1 MNTNDKISTA
11 AGAGHGAAWRKRARH
26 NAAHWRAPLG
36 RNYKLGVRLVSVSI
50 VGLAFG
56 LTMVLGTLWLSW
68 ALEGA
73 AAAINDT
80 GSLRVQSVRLGLT
93 VSQSVIDRRQ
103 LEQQL
108 RALNQ
113 TIDNLRRGDPQ
124 RPLRLPSSEAVQQQ
138 FEHVAE
144 LWKNALQP
152 ALEAILAPP
161 PGSAVAS
168 PTYLN
173 ALPNF
178 VREADRLVGLIEVE
192 NARDT
197 AYLRASQLALIVL
210 MLAGCVAIIYLLYGW
225 VIRPV
230 EALRNGIAKMTTGNF
245 DVTVPV
251 EGRDEFGELA
261 AGFNDMAAQLK
272 ALYSDLEERVRQ
284 KTLLLAQRNRA
295 MATLY
300 EFAAYL
306 SQPGELEERCKGFLS
321 RLIDH
326 FGADGGT
333 VRILDPRL
341 NNLHLTVHQ
350 GLSPEFV
357 HQEQCVHSG
366 DCLCG
371 EALEKGEVRLHDF
384 RNLTPEFRYLCREEG
399 FNSIAIAQISNHGET
414 MGSYTLH
421 FKTPH
426 DFSADDRRLFDSVG
440 QHLGVAIENQRLL
453 ARTRELAIAQERN
466 LVAQG
471 LHDSIAQGLN
481 FLKLQVHLLEDS
493 IERDARDEVREVIQL
508 IGAGLRESYDD
519 VRELLM
525 NFRTK
530 LDEGELIDTL
540 NNSAQRFHRQTGI
553 EVSVDVDTRASGAP
567 LPAEQQLQLLF
578 IVQEALS
585 NIRKH
590 AQAKHVLIT
599 VENADD
605 FKLAVTDDGCGFDVA
620 DKEAHKEAHVGLK
633 IMHERAARL
642 GARLTVT
649 SSPGLGTRIAL
660 ELEHTAR
667 ATA

>member
-1 MNTNDKISTA
+1 MNTNNKLGTVS
-11 AGAGHGAAWRKRARH
+11 GEGPGAARRARAGR
-26 NAAHWRAPLG
+26 NALDWRTPIG
-36 RNYKLGVRLVSVSI
+36 RNYKLGVRLVSVSV

-56 LTMVLGTLWLSW
+56 LTMVMGTLWLSW

-80 GSLRVQSVRLGLT
+80 GSLRVQSVRMGLT
-93 VSQSVIDRRQ
+93 VNQSVIDRQ
-103 LEQQL
+103 PLEQQL

-113 TIDNLRRGDPQ
+113 TLDNLRRGDPQ

-144 LWKNALQP
+144 LWRQSLQP
-152 ALEAILAPP
+152 ALDVILHDPS
-161 PGSAVAS
+161 GSAVAS
-168 PTYLN
+168 STYLN

-210 MLAGCVAIIYLLYGW
+210 MLAGCVAIIILLYGW

-230 EALRNGIAKMTTGNF
+230 EALRSGIAKMTTGDF
-245 DVTVPV
+245 DVRLPV
-251 EGRDEFGELA
+251 EGHDEFGELA
-261 AGFNDMAAQLK
+261 TGFNDMAAQLK
-272 ALYSDLEERVRQ
+272 ELYGDLEERVRK

-306 SQPGELEERCKGFLS
+306 SQPGELEDRCKGFLS
-321 RLIDH
+321 RLIAH
-326 FGADGGT
+326 FSADGGT
-333 VRILDPRL
+333 VRILDTRQ

-357 HQEQCVHSG
+357 LQEQCVHSG

-371 EALEKGEVRLHDF
+371 ESLAQGEVRLHDF
-384 RNLTPEFRYLCREEG
+384 RKLPAEFRYLCREEG
-399 FNSIAIAQISNHGET
+399 FNSIAIAPISNGGKAL
-414 MGSYTLH
+414 GSYTLH
-421 FKTPH
+421 FKIPH
-426 DFSADDRRLFDSVG
+426 EFSADDRRLFDAVG

-453 ARTRELAIAQERN
+453 ARTRELAIAEERN

-481 FLKLQVHLLEDS
+481 FLKLQVQLLEDS
-493 IERDARDEVREVIQL
+493 IERDARDEVRDVIRM
-508 IGAGLRESYDD
+508 IDTGLRESYDD
-519 VRELLM
+519 VRELLL
-525 NFRTK
+525 NFRVK
-530 LDEGELIDTL
+530 LNEGELIDAL
-540 NNSAQRFHRQTGI
+540 NISAERFRQQTGI
-553 EVSVDVDTRASGAP
+553 EIMVDAHNEGAP
-567 LPAEQQLQLLF
+567 LPPEQQLQLLF

-590 AQAKHVLIT
+590 ARARHVHIT
-599 VENADD
+599 VENAND
-605 FKLAVTDDGCGFDVA
+605 FMLAVTDDGCGFDVA
-620 DKEAHKEAHVGLK
+620 DKEAHKDSHVGLK

-642 GARLTVT
+642 GARLAVT

-660 ELEHTAR
+660 QLEHTAR

>member
-1 MNTNDKISTA
+1 MKADAKYRA
-11 AGAGHGAAWRKRARH
+11 DGATTRRVPKALRARD
-26 NAAHWRAPLG
+26 RLLPIG
-36 RNYKLGVRLVSVSI
+36 RNYKLGVRLVSVTI
-50 VGLAFG
+50 VGLVFG
-56 LTMVLGTLWLSW
+56 LTMVMGTLWLSW

-93 VSQSVIDRRQ
+93 VNQPVIDPRP
-103 LEQQL
+103 LEQQV

-113 TIDNLRRGDPQ
+113 TLDNLRRGDPQ
-124 RPLRLPSSEAVQQQ
+124 RPLRLPSGTAVQEQ
-138 FEHVAE
+138 FERVAT
-144 LWKNALQP
+144 LWTDSLQTTLTMILNQP
-152 ALEAILAPP
+152 SRSVEA
-161 PGSAVAS
+161 SAA
-168 PTYLN
+168 YLSV
-173 ALPNF
+173 LPNF
-178 VREADRLVGLIEVE
+178 VREADRLVGLIEAE

-210 MLAGCVAIIYLLYGW
+210 MLAGCVALIYLLYGW

-230 EALRNGIAKMTTGNF
+230 EALRNGIARMTTGNF
-245 DVTVPV
+245 DVAVPV

-272 ALYSDLEERVRQ
+272 ELYGNLEARVQQ

-295 MATLY
+295 LSTLY

-306 SQPGELEERCKGFLS
+306 SQPGELEDRCKGFLS
-321 RLIDH
+321 RLIEH

-357 HQEQCVHSG
+357 QQEQCVHAG
-366 DCLCG
+366 DCLCS
-371 EALEKGEVRLHDF
+371 EALQQGEVRLHDF
-384 RNLTPEFRYLCREEG
+384 RKLTPEFRYLCHQEG
-399 FNSIAIAQISNHGET
+399 FNSIAIAQISNGGQT

-426 DFSADDRRLFDSVG
+426 AFSTGDRRLFDSVG

-453 ARTRELAIAQERN
+453 ARTRELAIAEERN

-481 FLKLQVHLLEDS
+481 FLKLQVQMLEDS
-493 IERDARDEVREVIQL
+493 LERDARDEVREVIQM
-508 IGAGLRESYDD
+508 IEAGLRESYDD

-530 LDEGELIDTL
+530 LDEGELLDAL
-540 NNSAQRFHRQTGI
+540 NNSAERFRRQTGI
-553 EVSVDVDTRASGAP
+553 GVSVDVDTRASGAP

-590 AQAKHVLIT
+590 AHAQHVHIT

-605 FKLAVTDDGCGFDVA
+605 FKLSVTDDGCGFNVVESQA
-620 DKEAHKEAHVGLK
+620 RKETHVGLK

-642 GARLTVT
+642 GARLTVDST
-649 SSPGLGTRIAL
+649 PGLGTRIAL
-660 ELEHTAR
+660 HLEQTAR

>member
-1 MNTNDKISTA
+1 MKLTLKNRAAETA
-11 AGAGHGAAWRKRARH
+11 RSVRSSHKASG
-26 NAAHWRAPLG
+26 WRAPIG

-50 VGLAFG
+50 TGLIFG
-56 LTMVLGTLWLSW
+56 LTMVMGTLWLSW

-80 GSLRVQSVRLGLT
+80 GSLRVQSVRIGLT
-93 VSQSVIDRRQ
+93 VSQPAIDQRQ
-103 LEQQL
+103 LEQQA

-113 TIDNLRRGDPQ
+113 TLENLQRGDPQ
-124 RPLRLPSSEAVQQQ
+124 RPLRLPSSEAVQGQ
-138 FEHVAE
+138 FERVARF
-144 LWKNALQP
+144 WKDTLQ
-152 ALEAILAPP
+152 AHLQTILVDRTDQAQ
-161 PGSAVAS
+161 AA
-168 PTYLN
+168 TDYLN
-173 ALPNF
+173 KLPDF

-230 EALRNGIAKMTTGNF
+230 EALRDGIAKMTTGNF
-245 DVTVPV
+245 DVRVPV

-261 AGFNDMAAQLK
+261 SGFNDMAAQLK
-272 ALYSDLEERVRQ
+272 ELYSDLEERVRQ

-321 RLIDH
+321 RLIEH

-341 NNLHLTVHQ
+341 NNLHMTVHQ

-371 EALEKGEVRLHDF
+371 EALERGEVKLHDF
-384 RNLTPEFRYLCREEG
+384 RKLTPEFRYLCREEG
-399 FNSIAIAQISNHGET
+399 FNSIAIAQINNGGQA

-426 DFSADDRRLFDSVG
+426 EFSADDRRLFDSVG

-453 ARTRELAIAQERN
+453 ARTRELAIAEERN

-481 FLKLQVHLLEDS
+481 FLKLQVQMLEDS
-493 IERDARDEVREVIQL
+493 LERDAREEVREVIQM
-508 IGAGLRESYDD
+508 IEAGLRESYDD

-530 LDEGELIDTL
+530 LDEGELIDAL
-540 NNSAQRFHRQTGI
+540 HNSAERFRRQTGI
-553 EVSVDVDTRASGAP
+553 AVSVDVDARADAAP

-590 AQAKHVLIT
+590 ARAGHVHIT
-599 VENADD
+599 LENADD
-605 FKLAVTDDGCGFDVA
+605 FILAVTDDGCGFDVA
-620 DKEAHKEAHVGLK
+620 DKEAHKETHVGLK

-649 SSPGLGTRIAL
+649 STPGLGTRIAL
-660 ELEHTAR
+660 RLEHTAR

>member
-1 MNTNDKISTA
+1 MKVDAKYRAAAATA
-11 AGAGHGAAWRKRARH
+11 R
-26 NAAHWRAPLG
+26 RAPKVLQARDRRLPIG
-36 RNYKLGVRLVSVSI
+36 RNYKLGVRLVSVTI
-50 VGLAFG
+50 VGLVFG
-56 LTMVLGTLWLSW
+56 LTMVMGTLWLSW

-93 VSQSVIDRRQ
+93 VNQPAIDPRQ
-103 LEQQL
+103 LEQQVH
-108 RALNQ
+108 ALNQ
-113 TIDNLRRGDPQ
+113 TLDNLRRGDPQ
-124 RPLRLPSSEAVQQQ
+124 RPLRLPSSTAVQDQ
-138 FEHVAE
+138 FERVAT
-144 LWKNALQP
+144 LWNDSLQSTLGIILNEP
-152 ALEAILAPP
+152 SRSVEAAAAYQS
-161 PGSAVAS
+161 G
-168 PTYLN
+168 
-173 ALPNF
+173 LPNF
-178 VREADRLVGLIEVE
+178 VREADRLVGLIEAE

-210 MLAGCVAIIYLLYGW
+210 MVAGCVALIYLLYGW

-230 EALRNGIAKMTTGNF
+230 EALRNGIARMTTGNF

-272 ALYSDLEERVRQ
+272 GLYGDLEARVQQ

-295 MATLY
+295 LATLY

-306 SQPGELEERCKGFLS
+306 SQPGELEDRCKGFLA
-321 RLIDH
+321 RLIEH

-357 HQEQCVHSG
+357 QQEQCVHSG

-371 EALEKGEVRLHDF
+371 EAFEQGEVRLHDF
-384 RNLTPEFRYLCREEG
+384 RKLTPEFRYLCHEEG
-399 FNSIAIAQISNHGET
+399 FNSIAIAQISNGGQA

-426 DFSADDRRLFDSVG
+426 TFSTDDRRLFDAVG

-453 ARTRELAIAQERN
+453 ARTRELAIAEERN

-481 FLKLQVHLLEDS
+481 FLKLQVQMLEDS
-493 IERDARDEVREVIQL
+493 LERDARDEVREVIQM
-508 IGAGLRESYDD
+508 IEAGLRESYDD

-530 LDEGELIDTL
+530 LDEGELIDAL
-540 NNSAQRFHRQTGI
+540 NNSAERFRRQTGI
-553 EVSVDVDTRASGAP
+553 KVSVDVDSRTSGAP

-590 AQAKHVLIT
+590 AHAQHVHIT
-599 VENADD
+599 VENAED
-605 FKLAVTDDGCGFDVA
+605 FKLAVTDDGCGFDVVENQA
-620 DKEAHKEAHVGLK
+620 RKETHVGLK

-642 GARLTVT
+642 GARLTIDST
-649 SSPGLGTRIAL
+649 PGLGTRIAL
-660 ELEHTAR
+660 HLEQTAR